1 MKRLRIASRSGVA
14 IVALAGLLAVTGPV
28 PAEAAHG
35 GGGGGFHGGGGG
47 FHGGGFHA
55 GGFGGGFHGHFG
67 AGHFDRGRFG
77 FRPGWGWGAAGV
89 AAIPFFYDW
98 DNAGYGGSQ
107 PEASSQ
113 YWYYCQD
120 PAGYYPQVTQCSTA
134 WQPVPAN

>member
-1 MKRLRIASRSGVA
+1 MRTLSRIAPAVCMA
-14 IVALAGLLAVTGPV
+14 AVLLFSPR
-28 PAEAAHG
+28 AEAWRG
-35 GGGGGFHGGGGG
+35 
-47 FHGGGFHA
+47 
-55 GGFGGGFHGHFG
+55 GGFGGFRGFGGFHQGFG
-67 AGHFDRGRFG
+67 GFRGQEFRERFG

-98 DNAGYGGSQ
+98 DNAGYGDSQ